1 MKVLRILVLTSALLF
16 CGSFSAY
23 SQQDIPKDFILTLE
37 RTMCFGWCPAYTLTI
52 NADGTVKFTPDGGFA
67 YRGNGPMPKLPLT
80 GKITN
85 GQLSTLLSE
94 VKRVN
99 FFSLRG
105 DYGQAGG
112 SNRSSK
118 CPEYWTDSP
127 SATIRIVA
135 NGKRKTVSHYLGC
148 SGTKTLSDL
157 EKFEVGIDKIA
168 NTDQWTSQ
176 FGWGGAS
183 VVDLLLSSNE
193 LADLSTHKQIR
204 VKTIAADPDNDPLV
218 YIYSV
223 SGGKII
229 GKGLDVIWDLS
240 DVRVGT
246 YSITAA
252 VDDGCGPCGKTM
264 TKTVVIK

>member
-1 MKVLRILVLTSALLF
+1 MKVLRILVLTSALLV
-16 CGSFSAY
+16 CCTLSAFS
-23 SQQDIPKDFILTLE
+23 QEDIPKDFMVTLE

-52 NADGTVKFTPDGGFA
+52 TADGTVKFTPNGAFAQRGDGK
-67 YRGNGPMPKLPLT
+67 MPSFPLT
-80 GKITN
+80 GKITSD
-85 GQLSTLLSE
+85 QLSVLLSE
-94 VKRVN
+94 VKKIN

-105 DYGQAGG
+105 DYGRAGD

-127 SATIRIVA
+127 SAYIRIVA

-148 SGTKTLSDL
+148 SGTKSLSDL

-168 NTDQWTSQ
+168 NADQWISQ

-183 VVDLLLSSNE
+183 VVDLLLSNNE
-193 LADLSTHKQIR
+193 LADLSTNKQIK
-204 VKTIAADPDNDPLV
+204 VKTVAADSDNDPLV
-218 YIYSV
+218 YIYYV

-229 GKGLDVIWDLS
+229 GRGREVMWDLS
-240 DVRVGT
+240 DAPVGT

-252 VDDGCGPCGKTM
+252 VDDGCGPCGKTV
-264 TKTVVIK
+264 TKTVNIK